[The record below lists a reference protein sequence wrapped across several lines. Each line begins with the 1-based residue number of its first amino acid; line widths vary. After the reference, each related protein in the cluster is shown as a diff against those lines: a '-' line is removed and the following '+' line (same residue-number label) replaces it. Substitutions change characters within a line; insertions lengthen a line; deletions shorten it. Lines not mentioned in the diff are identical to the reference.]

1 MVRRLSRARHSAK
14 IRRRKKGGDVASS
27 VYARTLQK
35 ATQLIGSLRVYIGEA
50 RVPLAELEKW
60 LAGTAQPP
68 TGTFLSAVDLVIEE
82 TSAPAG
88 DEPSGGGT
96 SDPGEPPAPR
106 EGAAVRQSC

>member
-1 MVRRLSRARHSAK
+1 M
-14 IRRRKKGGDVASS
+14 ASS
-27 VYARTLQK
+27 VYSRTLQK
-35 ATQLIGSLRVYIGEA
+35 AAELLGSRQKLARHL

-60 LAGTAQPP
+60 IAGTALPP
-68 TGTFLSAVDLVIEE
+68 TGTFLKAVDVVIVE

-106 EGAAVRQSC
+106 EGAAVRRSC